1 MPPIQ
6 QGVFNAAQSPP
17 PDARA
22 RPANG
27 RLGARRRVVPHLPA
41 VLQTAAAAVAAWYL
55 AVLLLPSERPAFAS
69 IAAVI
74 CVGITYGQRRWRALE
89 LVGGVV
95 LGISIS
101 SLLLYLIG
109 TGPIQI
115 ALLVILAMTAAL
127 LFRGGELL
135 VNEAAI
141 SAILLAS
148 LQTTDAGFS
157 ADRILEG
164 LIGGGVGLVIASLL
178 LPPDPVAMVSRVA
191 QTVIGKLGRTLE
203 EAAEALAGGDVERA
217 ERALE
222 AARGIDDDVDALE
235 AVLPVASDTARF
247 SPTRRGDRDLLL
259 RYAHTMP
266 QVDFAVRNTRVL
278 ARLVLRHARGDE
290 AAPEGL
296 PEAVHELAE
305 AVWELGVQYEEPQ
318 RQTRL
323 RELALSAAQRATTIA
338 ERGPSPLST
347 QIVGQ
352 VRSIAVDLVRAADQ
366 LGEPGAPEWSRPDG
380 GAARRRLEQPPE
392 QRDGLLERLVGDPR
406 GRSGRRRRGRRRAR
420 PGTRARSG
428 ATPAASQA
436 RRRSARAPACGVCG
450 SRVPQIIS
458 SSPVISSARASEPA
472 SASAPSLP
480 SCRPVAYQHAVAR
493 TWGRNA
499 ARKARCPPVQCPAAP
514 SDPFEC
520 SASHPSAASTSASK
534 SATGVASASAWPRT
548 LPSSSKPRTVPAGS
562 MR

>member
-1 MPPIQ
+1 M
-6 QGVFNAAQSPP
+6 FNAAKALLLTPVPGPRTAASE
-17 PDARA
+17 
-22 RPANG
+22 
-27 RLGARRRVVPHLPA
+27 ARRRVVPHLPA

-55 AVLLLPSERPAFAS
+55 AVLLLPTERPAFAS

-157 ADRILEG
+157 ADRIVEG
-164 LIGGGVGLVIASLL
+164 LIGGGVGLVTASLL

-203 EAAEALAGGDVERA
+203 EAADALAGGDIERA

-247 SPTRRGDRDLLL
+247 SPTRRARSRPAAALCAHDAAGRLRRPQHARPRPLRPAPRARRRDRA
-259 RYAHTMP
+259 RGPARGGARARRGG
-266 QVDFAVRNTRVL
+266 VGARRAVRG
-278 ARLVLRHARGDE
+278 ARARD
-290 AAPEGL
+290 AP
-296 PEAVHELAE
+296 ARA
-305 AVWELGVQYEEPQ
+305 
-318 RQTRL
+318 R
-323 RELALSAAQRATTIA
+323 AQRGAARDHDRRAPALAA
-338 ERGPSPLST
+338 EHAV
-347 QIVGQ
+347 VGQ

-366 LGEPGAPEWSRPDG
+366 LGEPGAPERSRPTEELL
-380 GAARRRLEQPPE
+380 AAR
-392 QRDGLLERLVGDPR
+392 
-406 GRSGRRRRGRRRAR
+406 
-420 PGTRARSG
+420 
-428 ATPAASQA
+428 
-436 RRRSARAPACGVCG
+436 
-450 SRVPQIIS
+450 
-458 SSPVISSARASEPA
+458 
-472 SASAPSLP
+472 
-480 SCRPVAYQHAVAR
+480 
-493 TWGRNA
+493 
-499 ARKARCPPVQCPAAP
+499 
-514 SDPFEC
+514 
-520 SASHPSAASTSASK
+520 
-534 SATGVASASAWPRT
+534 
-548 LPSSSKPRTVPAGS
+548 
-562 MR
+562 

>member
-1 MPPIQ
+1 
-6 QGVFNAAQSPP
+6 VFSAAKALLLKPVPGPRTAASE
-17 PDARA
+17 
-22 RPANG
+22 
-27 RLGARRRVVPHLPA
+27 ARRRVVPHLPA

-74 CVGITYGQRRWRALE
+74 CVGITYGKRRWRALE

-101 SLLLYLIG
+101 SVLLYLIG

-148 LQTTDAGFS
+148 LQTTDAEFS

-164 LIGGGVGLVIASLL
+164 LIGGGVGLLIASLL

-203 EAAEALAGGDVERA
+203 EDAEALGGGDVERA

-235 AVLPVASDTARF
+235 AVLPVATDTARF
-247 SPTRRGDRDLLL
+247 SPTRRGDRDVLL

-266 QVDFAVRNTRVL
+266 QLDFAVRNTRVL
-278 ARLVLRHARGDE
+278 ARLVLRHARTDE

-323 RELALSAAQRATTIA
+323 RELALSAAQRATTIT

-366 LGEPGAPEWSRPDG
+366 LGESGGPEGSRPT
-380 GAARRRLEQPPE
+380 EE
-392 QRDGLLERLVGDPR
+392 LL
-406 GRSGRRRRGRRRAR
+406 A
-420 PGTRARSG
+420 PG
-428 ATPAASQA
+428 
-436 RRRSARAPACGVCG
+436 
-450 SRVPQIIS
+450 
-458 SSPVISSARASEPA
+458 
-472 SASAPSLP
+472 
-480 SCRPVAYQHAVAR
+480 
-493 TWGRNA
+493 
-499 ARKARCPPVQCPAAP
+499 
-514 SDPFEC
+514 
-520 SASHPSAASTSASK
+520 
-534 SATGVASASAWPRT
+534 
-548 LPSSSKPRTVPAGS
+548 
-562 MR
+562 

>member
-1 MPPIQ
+1 VVD
-6 QGVFNAAQSPP
+6 GGRGRYNRWVLNAA
-17 PDARA
+17 RA
-22 RPANG
+22 LLQTPVPGPRSAAS
-27 RLGARRRVVPHLPA
+27 GARRRVVPHLPA

-95 LGISIS
+95 LGISIAS
-101 SLLLYLIG
+101 VLLYLIG

-148 LQTTDAGFS
+148 LQTADAGFS

-191 QTVIGKLGRTLE
+191 QAVVGKLGRTLQ
-203 EAAEALAGGDVERA
+203 EAAEALAGGDVARA
-217 ERALE
+217 EGALE
-222 AARGIDDDVDALE
+222 AARGIDDDIDALE

-247 SPTRRGDRDLLL
+247 SPTRRRDRDLLL
-259 RYAHTMP
+259 RYEHTMP

-296 PEAVHELAE
+296 PEVVHELAE
-305 AVWELGVQYEEPQ
+305 AVWELGVQYEEPE

-323 RELALSAAQRATTIA
+323 RELALSAAQRATTIY
-338 ERGPSPLST
+338 ERGASPLST

-366 LGEPGAPEWSRPDG
+366 LRESGAPAWSDPTEELL
-380 GAARRRLEQPPE
+380 AAR
-392 QRDGLLERLVGDPR
+392 
-406 GRSGRRRRGRRRAR
+406 
-420 PGTRARSG
+420 
-428 ATPAASQA
+428 
-436 RRRSARAPACGVCG
+436 
-450 SRVPQIIS
+450 
-458 SSPVISSARASEPA
+458 
-472 SASAPSLP
+472 
-480 SCRPVAYQHAVAR
+480 
-493 TWGRNA
+493 
-499 ARKARCPPVQCPAAP
+499 
-514 SDPFEC
+514 
-520 SASHPSAASTSASK
+520 
-534 SATGVASASAWPRT
+534 
-548 LPSSSKPRTVPAGS
+548 
-562 MR
+562 